1 MEFKTLL
8 LIGTVAVFVI
18 TILRRIAKDEVIDL
32 IGASAGTF
40 LFILI
45 LVLSFLFEDSSI
57 PWALMFGYWT
67 GNAVCMNGDDDE

>member
-1 MEFKTLL
+1 MEIETLL
-8 LIGTVAVFVI
+8 LISTIAVFVI
-18 TILRRIAKDEVIDL
+18 TVLRKIAKDEVVDL
-32 IGASAGTF
+32 IGAAAGAL

-67 GNAVCMNGDDDE
+67 CNAVCMNGDDD

>member
-8 LIGTVAVFVI
+8 LIDTVAVFVI

-32 IGASAGTF
+32 IGASAVAF

-67 GNAVCMNGDDDE
+67 GNAVCMNGDDD

>member
-8 LIGTVAVFVI
+8 LIETVAVFVI

-32 IGASAGTF
+32 IGASAVAF

-45 LVLSFLFEDSSI
+45 LVLSFLFEDSSVL
-57 PWALMFGYWT
+57 WALFFGYWT
-67 GNAVCMNGDDDE
+67 GNAVCVNGDDD

>member
-1 MEFKTLL
+1 MEIETLL
-8 LIGTVAVFVI
+8 LISTIAVFVI
-18 TILRRIAKDEVIDL
+18 TVLRKIAKDEVVDL
-32 IGASAGTF
+32 IGAAAGAL

-67 GNAVCMNGDDDE
+67 CKAVCMYGDDD

>member
-1 MEFKTLL
+1 MEIETLL
-8 LIGTVAVFVI
+8 LVGTVAVFVI
-18 TILRRIAKDEVIDL
+18 TMLRKIAKDEVVDL
-32 IGASAGTF
+32 IGAAAGAL

-67 GNAVCMNGDDDE
+67 GKAVCMNGDDD

>member
-1 MEFKTLL
+1 MEIETLL
-8 LIGTVAVFVI
+8 LISTIAVFVI
-18 TILRRIAKDEVIDL
+18 TVLRKIAKDEVVDL
-32 IGASAGTF
+32 IGAAAGAL

-67 GNAVCMNGDDDE
+67 CKAVCMNGDDD

>member
-32 IGASAGTF
+32 IGASAGAF

-57 PWALMFGYWT
+57 PWALMFGYWA
-67 GNAVCMNGDDDE
+67 GNAVCMNGDDE

>member
-32 IGASAGTF
+32 IGASAGAF